1 MKILLVKTLCIFLTL
16 STSTQSNTVVN
27 YNQSKY
33 MNTQSNKEFAIFAG
47 GCFWCTE
54 AVFLQLEGVASIK
67 PGYIGGETKNPTYEE
82 VCSGTT
88 GHAEAVQIAF
98 NSNKISYQELLDVF
112 FATHDPTTINRQ
124 GADVGSQYRSEIFY
138 VNEDQKQTA
147 QQYINRLNAENKY
160 GKTVVTK
167 LSQANVFYAAEDYH
181 QNYYNQNKNKSY
193 CEYVIAPKVEKVKK
207 EFKNKLKKSQN

>member
-147 QQYINRLNAENKY
+147 QQYINRLNAENKF